1 MYQITTQYGECHRP
15 QLKSPCQTVNACWRC
30 EHWRTSTD
38 DLDYLKEDL
47 ARLES
52 ERNVAHQLGIVR
64 QEKGLINDQQSL
76 MIRLQGLEEINHGN

>member
-38 DLDYLKEDL
+38 DLGYLKEDL
-47 ARLES
+47 ARLNIEVDLA
-52 ERNVAHQLGIVR
+52 RQLGMIR
-64 QEKGLINDQQSL
+64 QEKGLISDQQL
-76 MIRLQGLEEINHGN
+76 LKIRIQGLE